1 MQLRSF
7 VKEAAK
13 TALVSIFVLSSS
25 VSQNV
30 PLCILCVACFAFL
43 PGWFDVYYLDGVM
56 MRLVRKQTL
65 SGNVLHNILCV

>member
-1 MQLRSF
+1 MLCVCLRTGPSPAPDIFGVQLRSF

-13 TALVSIFVLSSS
+13 TAQVSIFVLSSS

-56 MRLVRKQTL
+56 M
-65 SGNVLHNILCV
+65 